1 MTGTAGKAAY
11 LEREQG
17 LEVVVDLPGV
27 GTTPPVA
34 GQVVGVCHHFQQ
46 RKLRLTACSGLLYKG
61 PAQGQND
68 PQHCCPPASMLP
80 G

>member
-1 MTGTAGKAAY
+1 MHLLDMIGEAARKREQGSRLLAGKSAY

-27 GTTPPVA
+27 GAAPPVA

-46 RKLRLTACSGLLYKG
+46 SQFGVKGYSRLLYEG
-61 PAQGQND
+61 SA
-68 PQHCCPPASMLP
+68 
-80 G
+80 